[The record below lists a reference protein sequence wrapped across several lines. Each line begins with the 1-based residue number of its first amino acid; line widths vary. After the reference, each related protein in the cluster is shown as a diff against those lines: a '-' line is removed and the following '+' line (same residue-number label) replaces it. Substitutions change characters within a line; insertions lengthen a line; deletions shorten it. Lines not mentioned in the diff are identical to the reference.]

1 MGRDQMSDET
11 VRHAKHDDSY
21 WLDTPRRYG
30 IISRAM
36 HWGMAYL
43 LIWQF
48 FSIFL
53 WKAFGPAEWV
63 KTVTSFGPYHG
74 TVGLLIFPLVI
85 LRALWA
91 WGNRTRRPRHEKST
105 MGRAARTGHVVL
117 YLLMF
122 AIPALA
128 LLRAYGNGKGWNPW
142 GLPLIPATGEE
153 RWWLIAPANAL
164 HSTLSWL
171 LAALIAGHIIMA
183 LFHAIIRKDGIFSR
197 MAGPLRKR
205 SRGAGG
211 KIQPEGIGP

>member
-1 MGRDQMSDET
+1 MHKKTARY
-11 VRHAKHDDSY
+11 AKHDDAY
-21 WLDTPRRYG
+21 WLDTPQRYG
-30 IISRAM
+30 LISRAM

-48 FSIFL
+48 FSILL
-53 WKAFGPAEWV
+53 WKGFGPAEWV

-74 TVGLLIFPLVI
+74 TVGLLVFLLVI
-85 LRALWA
+85 LRAVWA
-91 WGNRTRRPRHEKST
+91 WINRTKRPPHENGT
-105 MGRAARTGHVVL
+105 IGLAARAGHIAL

-122 AIPALA
+122 AIPTLA

-153 RWWLIAPANAL
+153 RVWLIAPANAL

-183 LFHAIIRKDGIFSR
+183 FFHAIIRKDGIFSR

-205 SRGAGG
+205 SRSVSGR
-211 KIQPEGIGP
+211 I